1 MIGRAWIPVLLLGL
15 LLPLRAADLEF
26 EFDLNDENG
35 LPAALSKIVGEAY
48 DLNKQGLDALEKKQ
62 YDAALAAFSEAAE
75 LLPDYSDAENN
86 RGVAYF
92 RRGNIADAQRIW
104 EALASRDPKYAVAS
118 YNLGL
123 IYLHERQ
130 YEAALRL
137 FDRALKVNSR
147 FVEALIRCGTVY
159 LEMGR
164 REKGVENLKKAYRIA
179 PKHPDAWSFYA
190 YSLIVTGDTA
200 EAQKILERNKGNS
213 RALRMLG
220 NLERGRNNNKKA
232 AQYFTEAVAKGADP
246 SILVELAASQAE
258 SGGCREALATLQ
270 QYFSRDK
277 SPSADAYLAGGIA
290 AKECGKIDQARSYF
304 EEGTR
309 KFPHDPILSY
319 NLGQIY
325 FHQKKYDLA
334 ENTWEGLSDSLQDP
348 SLLYLRA
355 LGARKNGSLK
365 TAKKL
370 IERALAMDNRAE
382 FHDFLGVIQHQLGD
396 DTNAEAEFRKAL
408 AINSE
413 LRSAQLNLALLSRK
427 GEDLGAA
434 TTALQ
439 KQLAACKGEECPSL
453 AFQLAVLYYHRK
465 MTAKAVEVLSAV
477 REEDRDERIYRHL
490 ALFYRDLQEWDKAI
504 AALET
509 AAKKLVLEP
518 QTEYELAELYL
529 LAGYHAK
536 AVEKFQ
542 KLIPRWTENPW
553 RLYYQMGY
561 AWLEQNN
568 LNEAQKC
575 FERSIK
581 SKSKN
586 VAARGLLAFVLNRKG
601 NVTEAR
607 TLWEKNLNEDPDNPT
622 LRINMGLSLE
632 RDKRYAEALDY
643 YKKAA
648 RLTPENKEVQIN
660 IGNAYTGLERYTD
673 AISAYSRALESPK
686 RNLAAYNILLAAVKK
701 KDKARAGE
709 MLSLLQKEFSSSP
722 YTKRAVAEMSL
733 WNGDTAKAQQV
744 LESLGEKEEADWLA
758 LARIY
763 AGRGMVQ
770 KANECLAK
778 VPDDDTWKSA
788 VAAVNAQIAF
798 VQGDYQ
804 KAMKLMRDGG
814 DTTFAAQYNLALIAY
829 QAKQFGPALDM
840 AQRLSRTASGKDR
853 VDVCRIA
860 GNAAFS
866 LKKWDEARQWY
877 LQLSSVEANSSI
889 VQYNLAV
896 AFYNLG
902 NVDETW
908 KYYQRAQ
915 KLDSSI
921 RNKDIELRYRQKK
934 GAAAADSI
942 SVLDSTDAWYNQA
955 VELQQQGA
963 DTAAEKLYKKVIQKD
978 PQYSLAWN
986 NLGAI
991 YGRRGDID
999 NAEKAYFKAIE
1010 KKHDVPES
1018 YANLINLYIEL
1029 EEFSKARKWTI
1040 KGVGHNPDS
1049 EVLAGMR
1056 EKIET
1061 AEAAAKERKAQEAA
1075 AGK

>member
-1 MIGRAWIPVLLLGL
+1 MIRRVGVLGL
-15 LLPLRAADLEF
+15 LTMVVLPLYAAELEF
-26 EFDLNDENG
+26 EFDINDENG
-35 LPAALSKIVGEAY
+35 LPAALSKMVGEAY
-48 DLNKQGLDALEKKQ
+48 ECNKRGLDALEKKQ
-62 YDAALAAFSEAAE
+62 YDAALTAFGEALE
-75 LLPDYSDAENN
+75 LLPEYSDAENN

-92 RRGNIADAQRIW
+92 RRGNIADAQKIW
-104 EALASRDPKYAVAS
+104 EALAARDPKYAVAS

-130 YEAALRL
+130 FEAALRL
-137 FDRALKVNSR
+137 FDRALKANGR
-147 FVEALIRCGTVY
+147 FVEALVRRGTVY

-164 REKGVENLKKAYRIA
+164 REKGVENLKKAYKIA
-179 PKHPDAWSFYA
+179 PTHSDAWSFYA
-190 YSLIVTGDTA
+190 YSLIASGDTA
-200 EAQKILERNKGNS
+200 EAEKILKKNVKDS

-220 NLERGRNNNKKA
+220 NLESTRNNNASA
-232 AQYFTEAVAKGADP
+232 ADYFSEAVAKGADP
-246 SILVELAASQAE
+246 SILVDLAASQAE
-258 SGGCREALATLQ
+258 SGKCNEALATLK
-270 QYFSRDK
+270 QYFSRDR
-277 SPSADAYLAGGIA
+277 SPSADAFLAGGIA
-290 AKECGKIDQARSYF
+290 AKECGKLDLARTYF
-304 EEGTR
+304 EDGAR
-309 KFPHDPILSY
+309 KFPNDPILSY

-325 FHQKKYDLA
+325 FHQKKFDLA
-334 ENTWEGLSDSLQDP
+334 ETTWEGLSDSLQDP

-355 LGARKNGSLK
+355 LAARKKGGLK
-365 TAKKL
+365 TAKEL

-382 FHDFLGVIQHQLGD
+382 FHDFLGVIHHQLGD
-396 DTNAEAEFRKAL
+396 DANAEAEFRKAL

-427 GEDLGAA
+427 GEDLGSA
-434 TTALQ
+434 TTALER
-439 KQLAACKGEECPSL
+439 QLAACKGEECSAL
-453 AFQLAVLYYHRK
+453 SFQLAVLYYHRK
-465 MTAKAVEVLSAV
+465 MTTKAIEVLSAV
-477 REEDRDERIYRHL
+477 KEDDRDERIYRHL
-490 ALFYRDLQEWDKAI
+490 ALFYRELQEWDKAI
-504 AALET
+504 ASLEN

-518 QTEYELAELYL
+518 QTEYELAESYL
-529 LAGYHAK
+529 LAGYHSK
-536 AVEKFQ
+536 AVERFQ
-542 KLIPRWTENPW
+542 KLIPRWNENPW

-568 LNEAQKC
+568 LGEAQKC

-607 TLWEKNLNEDPDNPT
+607 TLWEKNLNDDPDNPT

-648 RLTPENKEVQIN
+648 QLAPENKEVQIN
-660 IGNAYTGLERYTD
+660 IGNAYSGMGRYTD
-673 AISAYSRALESPK
+673 AISAYSRALDTPK
-686 RNLAAYNILLAAVKK
+686 RNLAAYNILIVAVKK
-701 KDKARAGE
+701 KDKDRAGR
-709 MLSLLQKEFSSSP
+709 MLGILEKEFSSSP
-722 YTKRAVAEMSL
+722 FTKRAIAEMAL
-733 WNGDTAKAQQV
+733 WNGDTTKAQKT
-744 LESLGEKEEADWLA
+744 LETLSDKEEADWLA

-763 AGRGMVQ
+763 AGRRMVK
-770 KANECLAK
+770 KAVTCLQK
-778 VPDDDTWKSA
+778 VPDNDSWKSEIA
-788 VAAVNAQIAF
+788 GVRAQIAF
-798 VQGDYQ
+798 AEGHFDR
-804 KAMKLMRDGG
+804 AMKLMRDGG

-829 QAKQFGPALDM
+829 QARQFGPALEM
-840 AQRLSRTASGKDR
+840 AKRLSRSASGADR
-853 VDVCRIA
+853 IDVCRIA

-877 LQLSSVEANSSI
+877 LQLSSTDGGNAI

-896 AFYNLG
+896 AFYNL
-902 NVDETW
+902 NNIDDAW

-915 KLDSSI
+915 KIDSSI

-934 GAAAADSI
+934 GAAAVDSI
-942 SVLDSTDAWYNQA
+942 SVLDSTDAWYNRA
-955 VELQQQGA
+955 VELQQQGS
-963 DTAAEKLYKKVIQKD
+963 DSAAEKLYKKVLRKD
-978 PQYSLAWN
+978 AAYSLAWN

-999 NAEKAYFKAIE
+999 NAENAYFKAIE
-1010 KKHDVPES
+1010 KRHDVPET

-1040 KGVGHNPDS
+1040 KGVGHNPES

-1061 AEAAAKERKAQEAA
+1061 AEEAMKQRKAQENAE
-1075 AGK
+1075 K